1 MSKSLCILLHHMFTL
16 NAQRRLKYSVF
27 SAQYIGDVIGSFVM
41 TKVIDTPIRR
51 VAK

>member
-1 MSKSLCILLHHMFTL
+1 MFTL

-41 TKVIDTPIRR
+41 TKVIDTPIRSS
-51 VAK
+51 